1 MSALRALIASIKN
14 VFAVERCQV
23 CNVVL
28 EDDEMFFCCRCRRD
42 IPISWTVDS
51 RDNRVLTRLRRKF
64 ETVFRADFEVH
75 SALSI
80 YQYIH
85 GNPVAHLIHD
95 FKYHGRYKLAIDFGR
110 EIGRKMLEINMKDD
124 YDILIPVPIH
134 PRRLA
139 IRGYNQTEY
148 IARGISEVTG
158 LQVNTEILKRTVYA
172 ESQTKRDKIERIK
185 NVENNFSLAVEPE
198 MWQGVRL
205 LLIDDV
211 LTTGS
216 TTYQCFKEL
225 NKIPDVRLGVAT
237 VAFVLSGK

>member
-1 MSALRALIASIKN
+1 MSALRALISSIRTA
-14 VFAVERCQV
+14 FAVERCYV
-23 CNVVL
+23 CKVVL
-28 EDDEMFFCCRCRRD
+28 EDDETFFCCRCRRD

-51 RDNRVLTRLRRKF
+51 RDNRVLTRLQRKF
-64 ETVFRADFEVH
+64 ETVFHADFEVY
-75 SALSI
+75 SALSL
-80 YQYIH
+80 YQYLH
-85 GNPVAHLIHD
+85 GEPVALLIHD
-95 FKYHGRYKLAIDFGR
+95 FKYHDQYKFAIKFGR
-110 EIGRKMLEINMKDD
+110 EIGRKMLELNMRDD

-139 IRGYNQTEY
+139 IRGYNQTEK

-158 LQVNTEILKRTVYA
+158 LQVNTEILKRIVFA
-172 ESQTKRDKIERIK
+172 ESQTKKDKIERTK
-185 NVENNFSLAVEPE
+185 NVEGNFALAVEPE
-198 MWQGVRL
+198 LWQGVRL

-216 TTYQCFKEL
+216 TTYQCFREL